1 MTEST
6 VLPTVCVI
14 GMGEVGTRLERG
26 LRRAGVETATVTRGV
41 GWADALAN
49 PQSLFLVCVR
59 EQDLAE
65 VLGLLKHV
73 PPDRIA
79 LVQNGWI
86 RPLLH
91 SFPGVTRGLIWFTA
105 KGEFFTVLRSSPF
118 SGPLAPPLADAFT
131 TAGIPSTA
139 VDAAFFDRLDADKM
153 AFNCVVGLPLAVH
166 GLSLG
171 EYLDKRREEAR
182 AVFEE
187 ALTVCAGALGAQA
200 DGDAWE
206 QFLLTAQPLGWVR
219 VANAKALEFRN
230 GAVIELARQQG
241 REAPVNEELMRVRI

>member
-1 MTEST
+1 MTET
-6 VLPTVCVI
+6 NALPTVHVV

-26 LRRAGVETATVTRGV
+26 LHRAGVKTATVTRGV
-41 GWADALAN
+41 GWAEALADT
-49 PQSLFLVCVR
+49 QSLYLVCVR
-59 EQDLAE
+59 EQHLAE
-65 VLGLLKHV
+65 VLGVLNGV

-91 SFPGVTRGLIWFTA
+91 NFSGVTRGLIWFTA

-118 SGPLAPPLADAFT
+118 SGPLARPLADALT
-131 TAGIPSTA
+131 SAGIPSTTVEA
-139 VDAAFFDRLDADKM
+139 RDFDRLDAEKM

-166 GLSLG
+166 GLSLNG
-171 EYLDKRREEAR
+171 YLESRVDEAH

-187 ALTVCAGALGAQA
+187 ALTVCAGAVGAVA
-200 DGDAWE
+200 DDDAWE
-206 QFLLTAQPLGWVR
+206 KFLLSAQPLGWVR

-241 REAPVNEELMRVRI
+241 KAAAVNIELMSGRF